1 MPFLRVKG
9 HSSSRALPHHQAGS
23 GGHIYQRCPCP
34 IYIPDFCTSGLPSRG
49 TLGWLGQLH
58 SPPQVSPQRQT
69 TRSLGPALL
78 IGRFHVIPSSPP
90 SAGERGARGEGSRLP
105 TRPRQKCFLCS
116 VCPVGDGKQDPYL
129 GFRVVRHPGEARLP
143 LQPLTL
149 AGTMSNK
156 GRGQCLPHM
165 DEGGKIWEL

>member
-1 MPFLRVKG
+1 MAGAASQPTPGKPTEADDKEPRAGPPDRQVSCDPFL
-9 HSSSRALPHHQAGS
+9 P
-23 GGHIYQRCPCP
+23 
-34 IYIPDFCTSGLPSRG
+34 
-49 TLGWLGQLH
+49 
-58 SPPQVSPQRQT
+58 
-69 TRSLGPALL
+69 
-78 IGRFHVIPSSPP
+78 PP